1 MTILQVFHISPL
13 IRLTLMLLYFALTVP
28 LPVLAQVTAAPVS
41 PIVLSVGLGLGGLF
55 LYIVLM
61 EQVVVSEEGIAV
73 TYPPP
78 VNWLFKGVLQR
89 GWFLAW
95 EEVESLKPRW
105 TGQGGIVYYFV
116 SRSSS
121 RSGSQSNNGFSDR
134 PPTAYLLPMR
144 IAGFARLLQWVEAK
158 TELDTQDIKPL
169 AQPWM
174 YIILLGCTLILLAI
188 DLWVVL
194 NPVLSSSP

>member
-13 IRLTLMLLYFALTVP
+13 IRLTLMLLYIALTLP
-28 LPVLAQVTAAPVS
+28 LPYLAQVTAAPV
-41 PIVLSVGLGLGGLF
+41 PPWGLSAALVLGGIF
-55 LYIVLM
+55 LYVVLM

-73 TYPPP
+73 TYPGW
-78 VNWLFKGVLQR
+78 VKGVLRR

-116 SRSSS
+116 SRTQ
-121 RSGSQSNNGFSDR
+121 G
-134 PPTAYLLPMR
+134 AYLLPMR
-144 IAGFARLLQWVEAK
+144 IAGFARLLSWVEAK
-158 TELDTQDIKPL
+158 TSIDTQDIKPL

-174 YIILLGCTLILLAI
+174 YFILLGCTLLLLGV
-188 DLWVVL
+188 DFWVVI
-194 NPVLSSSP
+194 NT